1 MEFLINGRF
10 LTQPVTGVQRY
21 AREILDGIDALL
33 TNNRDT
39 QITVISPRLTEPPP
53 TWKNIILRQV
63 GILQGHPWEQVELPL
78 YARGKLLFCPGN
90 TAPIISLI
98 GAQDVVV
105 TIHDLSYKYFPEA
118 YRRAFRLWYR
128 FLIPLALRRATS
140 IITVSESE
148 RMAIIQHYPFAAS
161 RLHVIA
167 NGGLPLNFPESS
179 FDTQAQSNFDA
190 PAQNNYVLYVGSFSK
205 RKNFPRLIEVACRL
219 ARERGFHFVFVGD
232 TAKTMTTHEVGIS
245 EDVSPF
251 ITLIGPTDDPDKLA
265 SLYRQAACF
274 LFPSLYKSSG
284 LPPIEAMAYG
294 CPVIASDIPAL
305 RERCGDAAIYCD
317 PYDVE
322 LIVSATTRVME
333 DAALRLHMRTLG
345 YRQAASFSWT
355 RSAQQTLELICGL
368 RLPESHSTVAS

>member
-1 MEFLINGRF
+1 MEFVINGRF

-21 AREILDGIDALL
+21 AREILDGLDALL
-33 TNNRDT
+33 TNNRDI

-53 TWKNIILRQV
+53 TWKNIVLRQV

-98 GAQDVVV
+98 RGQDVVV

-118 YRRAFRLWYR
+118 YRRAFRLWYGIV
-128 FLIPLALRRATS
+128 IPLALRRATS

-148 RMAIIQHYPFAAS
+148 RLAIIQHYPFAAS

-167 NGGLPLNFPESS
+167 NGGLPLNFPASS
-179 FDTQAQSNFDA
+179 FDTL
-190 PAQNNYVLYVGSFSK
+190 AQNNYVLYVGSFSR

-219 ARERGFHFVFVGD
+219 ATQRGFHFVFVGD
-232 TAKTMTTHEVGIS
+232 TAKTMTADGVRIS
-245 EDVSPF
+245 KDLSSF
-251 ITLIGPTDDPDKLA
+251 ITLLGPTDDPAKLA
-265 SLYRQAACF
+265 SLYRQAACL
-274 LFPSLYKSSG
+274 LFPSLYESSG

-317 PYDVE
+317 PYDIE
-322 LIVSATTRVME
+322 SIMTATTRVME

-368 RLPESHSTVAS
+368 PLPESHSIAAS